1 VEGEIMR
8 VGSGRLSALAL
19 AVMLASGSIALAQDS
34 GAVADPVASTKTPQV
49 AQPSEGGV
57 NWKGVGVGAG
67 TMAGNVL
74 YVPAKLAYG
83 LLGGIGGG
91 AAWALTGGNRQVAD
105 TVWRSSL
112 GGDYILTPD
121 MIQGKERVHFTGP
134 TNTAPE
140 ADSSDAAA
148 PGSSANLAS
157 AGPSASSS
165 YKPMGAS
172 SSLSSTSVS
181 PSASTALGGTHPI
194 DTGAGPV
201 RGSSSTSS
209 YSALSTSTY
218 KAPTSTSSSSY
229 SSTGSAASV
238 PKLSTSIE

>member
-1 VEGEIMR
+1 MR
-8 VGSGRLSALAL
+8 FGLTKVSVLAL
-19 AVMLASGSIALAQDS
+19 AMALANGSMALAQDNS
-34 GAVADPVASTKTPQV
+34 GATSKTPQV

-91 AAWALTGGNRQVAD
+91 AAWALTGGNTQVAN

-121 MIQGKERVHFTGP
+121 MIQGKEKVHFTGP
-134 TNTAPE
+134 TNTAPAGDE
-140 ADSSDAAA
+140 S
-148 PGSSANLAS
+148 SSAATTPSSASLAS
-157 AGPSASSS
+157 AGPTTSSS
-165 YKPMGAS
+165 YPATSTS
-172 SSLSSTSVS
+172 SSLSSSS
-181 PSASTALGGTHPI
+181 MSSSSIAPSSSSAYSGGSHPL
-194 DTGAGPV
+194 DSGAGPV
-201 RGSSSTSS
+201 SASATS
-209 YSALSTSTY
+209 STY
-218 KAPTSTSSSSY
+218 KAPSMSSSASSVSGSSY
-229 SSTGSAASV
+229 SSSATAA